1 MCRQSEGL
9 FCSARAQRSASQSQ
23 HATCTHAAAHNLR
36 LLSISVISAVRSA
49 LHAGLWQFPRALV
62 SIWIARITSG
72 ANVDGESTLLARS
85 RAHARSASAIG
96 ILALSR
102 SNYFRSWVWV
112 WTQRCRE
119 VGWGWA
125 LEFIDCRGAL
135 SVSFPFI
142 WKQLR
147 YKSRP
152 FLPKWT
158 RCALNSVHISR
169 TSSSEFHIFV
179 KSLD

>member
-1 MCRQSEGL
+1 MHACHRTQL
-9 FCSARAQRSASQSQ
+9 AS
-23 HATCTHAAAHNLR
+23 L
-36 LLSISVISAVRSA
+36 IDFGDIGGA
-49 LHAGLWQFPRALV
+49 LAPLVGVYGNFRVLV

-72 ANVDGESTLLARS
+72 ANVDGESTLLAHS
-85 RAHARSASAIG
+85 RARARDRYSGTLSAELLPIE
-96 ILALSR
+96 R
-102 SNYFRSWVWV
+102 
-112 WTQRCRE
+112 
-119 VGWGWA
+119 VGMDGRVAEGWA

-135 SVSFPFI
+135 SVSLPFI

-158 RCALNSVHISR
+158 RCALNSIHISR
-169 TSSSEFHIFV
+169 TSPSEIHIFV